1 MQAKL
6 ALVATLLLA
15 TACASPPSRE
25 MANAILASA
34 VAKANARL
42 SEGLVPEVEVLLHAV
57 ERVDP
62 DYPGVSELRQKL
74 GPEAQDE
81 MMNRGLL
88 GINRRL
94 RVRERAG
101 FLRRLIFYPIDRVFD
116 VLDLITVD
124 VHLGF
129 GVFAD
134 VHATRAAQLAGG
146 VRSLFGVGLHDQR
159 SIGIK
164 SESEVGVA
172 ALALGA
178 QTLSGSSTGFP
189 AGVITAAG
197 TTAGMHSP
205 RGPIYQDY
213 RDYWEFGASA
223 TVGLVG
229 AGVGLHPVQLFDAI
243 GGIFLIDFARDDL
256 ATTRR
261 LQLTAAEFEII
272 KELHR
277 VERAGVWPGEPD
289 ESEELEETDE
299 PEETDAPEETKESE
313 ETDEPGETEEP

>member
-6 ALVATLLLA
+6 ALVVTLLLA
-15 TACASPPSRE
+15 IACASPPSRE
-25 MANAILASA
+25 MANAILESA
-34 VAKANARL
+34 GATANARL
-42 SEGLVPEVEVLLHAV
+42 REGLVPEVEVLLHAV

-62 DYPGVSELRQKL
+62 DYPGVPELRQRL
-74 GPEAQDE
+74 GPESQDE
-81 MMNRGLL
+81 LMNRGRL

-94 RVRERAG
+94 RVREGAG

-124 VHLGF
+124 LHLGF

-134 VHATRAAQLAGG
+134 VHVTRAAQLAGG
-146 VRSLFGVGLHDQR
+146 IRSLFGVGLHDQR
-159 SIGIK
+159 SIGFK

-178 QTLSGSSTGFP
+178 QTLSGSSTGIP
-189 AGVITAAG
+189 AGIITAAG
-197 TTAGMHSP
+197 TTAGMHST

-213 RDYWEFGASA
+213 RDYWAFGASA
-223 TVGLVG
+223 TGGLVG
-229 AGVGLHPVQLFDAI
+229 GSVDLHPVQLFDAI

-261 LQLTAAEFEII
+261 LRLTQAEYEII
-272 KELHR
+272 KELYR
-277 VERAGVWPGEPD
+277 VERAGIWPGEPD
-289 ESEELEETDE
+289 KTEEPEETDE
-299 PEETDAPEETKESE
+299 P
-313 ETDEPGETEEP
+313 

>member
-6 ALVATLLLA
+6 ALVVTLLLA

-25 MANAILASA
+25 MANAILESA
-34 VAKANARL
+34 VATANARL
-42 SEGLVPEVEVLLHAV
+42 SEGLVPETEVLLHAV

-62 DYPGVSELRQKL
+62 NYPGVPELRQRL
-74 GPEAQDE
+74 GSESQDE
-81 MMNRGLL
+81 LMNRGLL

-94 RVRERAG
+94 RVRKGAG

-124 VHLGF
+124 LHLGF

-146 VRSLFGVGLHDQR
+146 LRSLFGVGLHDQR

-164 SESEVGVA
+164 SESEMGVA

-178 QTLSGSSTGFP
+178 QTLSGSSAGFP
-189 AGVITAAG
+189 AGTITASG

-213 RDYWEFGASA
+213 RDYWAIGASA
-223 TVGLVG
+223 TVALVG
-229 AGVGLHPVQLFDAI
+229 AGVDLHPVQLFDVI

-256 ATTRR
+256 GTTRR
-261 LQLTAAEFEII
+261 LQLTATEYEII

-289 ESEELEETDE
+289 KTEELEEI
-299 PEETDAPEETKESE
+299 
-313 ETDEPGETEEP
+313 EEP